1 MLLSD
6 NDIKIRDIVYDYPI
20 LGKLMQCHEGIH
32 SGNMRDLL
40 FKRQR
45 ERGDEKNLFMGAKHG
60 DKIYNYY
67 SEPSG
72 WVVDYRKELIDKK
85 SGKYASLRDENIFRK
100 PKLYITRTGN
110 PFYVFI
116 DDQTYA
122 SNNFF
127 SMQFKNYEINTI
139 ENLSLIAA
147 ILNSQLAQYYI
158 RKHIA
163 PKIGSTFI
171 ETKIFHLEKIPV
183 PERIFNNC
191 ESLLNKTRNIIVLQK
206 RFLRDD
212 ENVDN
217 VKRQINEVQND
228 INELIYKHYDL
239 TDQLIKTIEEN

>member
-1 MLLSD
+1 
-6 NDIKIRDIVYDYPI
+6 
-20 LGKLMQCHEGIH
+20 
-32 SGNMRDLL
+32 
-40 FKRQR
+40 
-45 ERGDEKNLFMGAKHG
+45 
-60 DKIYNYY
+60 
-67 SEPSG
+67 
-72 WVVDYRKELIDKK
+72 
-85 SGKYASLRDENIFRK
+85 
-100 PKLYITRTGN
+100 
-110 PFYVFI
+110 
-116 DDQTYA
+116 
-122 SNNFF
+122 
-127 SMQFKNYEINTI
+127 MQFKNYEINTI